1 MPDYWYDII
10 VNNSWRPRSS
20 PDITANGVVNRD
32 NDLFVLVYKN
42 SAWGGVKRMNILFE
56 PQGDKLRVY
65 YHLPITSHIVS
76 DSQLLSVLGENFAHE
91 ERFPY
96 RELTLAQL
104 LREWSIVG
112 DRHDKKKRLI
122 EWGNAS
128 LLLWYDMTGF
138 WRSTDNRP
146 KYHNG
151 VFSLDSFS
159 PDVPSGRTYSL
170 SITKIVDAP
179 SHYIVYY
186 FKAYN
191 DSSSNIEYAIAVWN
205 TAGGICANSV
215 VQKYADV
222 GSEDELLAIMRLNV
236 LCYNFK

>member
-20 PDITANGVVNRD
+20 PDITANGVGKRG
-32 NDLFVLVYKN
+32 NDRFIVFYKN
-42 SAWGGVKRMNILFE
+42 ATRGVKMHIWCE
-56 PQGDKLRVY
+56 PQGDKLRVSY
-65 YHLPITSHIVS
+65 LLPITSNIDS
-76 DSQLLSVLGENFAHE
+76 DSKLLSVLGENFAHE
-91 ERFPY
+91 DKHPY
-96 RELTLAQL
+96 NGLSLTRL

-112 DRHDKKKRLI
+112 DRHNKKKRLI

-138 WRSTDNRP
+138 WRYTDNRP

-151 VFSLDSFS
+151 VFSLESFS
-159 PDVPSGRTYSL
+159 PDVPSNRTYSL
-170 SITKIVDAP
+170 SIAKIVDAQ

-186 FKAYN
+186 SKAYN
-191 DSSSNIEYAIAVWN
+191 DTSFNTEYAIAVWN
-205 TAGGICANSV
+205 TAGGIHANSV
-215 VQKYADV
+215 VHMLADV

-236 LCYNFK
+236 WCYE